1 MGGQESHVDGKAKS
15 RCGLECWNPAKLP
28 SIDHR
33 WLDYPEAPALSGF
46 LEINVV
52 DRRTRETKPGS
63 DDVADSAER
72 RWSRHPLY
80 GNIPLNR
87 RTTVDRDGRT
97 HEWWEYDATFS
108 PRVPKGAVPGDV
120 SKQVFCSA
128 CNEPKYFYVNETR
141 TCVQCGSHFTFSG
154 AEQKYWYETRKF
166 NFASAPIR
174 CKSCRR
180 LRRSEHAMREQ
191 IARARQATRDVPR
204 DPGAH
209 LALARAI
216 VEYHERTGGGHLD
229 DAVAAAR
236 KAAGLW
242 SDAPDATLWEGIAH
256 ARAGR
261 ARQARERLSEFLDR
275 APSVHASLFV
285 KAREYLAQVSA

>member
-1 MGGQESHVDGKAKS
+1 M
-15 RCGLECWNPAKLP
+15 
-28 SIDHR
+28 
-33 WLDYPEAPALSGF
+33 
-46 LEINVV
+46 
-52 DRRTRETKPGS
+52 DRLTRKTKPENHEHANS
-63 DDVADSAER
+63 ADR

-87 RTTVDRDGRT
+87 RMTVGSDGRT
-97 HEWWEYDATFS
+97 YELWEYDPTFS

-128 CNEPKYFYVNETR
+128 CHEPKYFYVDESR
-141 TCVQCGSHFTFSG
+141 TCMQCGSRFTFSG

-166 NFASAPIR
+166 NFHSVPVR
-174 CKSCRR
+174 CKTCRR

-191 IARARQATRDVPR
+191 IARARQATRVAPT
-204 DPGAH
+204 DPSAH

-216 VEYHERTGGGHLD
+216 VEYHERTGAARLD

-236 KAAGLW
+236 KAAKLW
-242 SDAPDATLWEGIAH
+242 HSAPDASLWEGIAH

-261 ARQARERLSEFLDR
+261 AKQARERLSEFLNS
-275 APSVHASLFV
+275 AQNVHVSLV
-285 KAREYLAQVSA
+285 AKAREYLAQVERQAR